1 MNHHETVPASTSA
14 HALDP
19 RYLPAVFQPFI
30 RKVGPA
36 PTITL
41 IEHYGGT
48 RVQVPYH
55 ADPSHALA
63 QLLGFEAFE
72 RLVQEFGGDTIDVPL
87 GTIAKRATR
96 NARIKAGREAGETTA
111 SLARRFHLT
120 ERAIR
125 LIVNTK

>member
-1 MNHHETVPASTSA
+1 MGHPEAVPASTPA

-19 RYLPAVFQPFI
+19 RYLPAMLQPFI
-30 RKVGPA
+30 RKTGPA
-36 PTITL
+36 PTIML

-48 RVQVPYH
+48 RLMVPNH

-72 RLVQEFGGDTIDVPL
+72 RLVQEFGGDTIDAPL

-96 NARIKAGREAGETTA
+96 NTRIKAGRAAGETVAT
-111 SLARRFHLT
+111 LARRFQLT